1 MRGAWQEYDTTLV
14 EQEDGSIAPAAVPD
28 GVVLAGEVEG
38 SSAEPAPVAEV
49 AAGEDASV
57 AVAWEGSL
65 PAPVL
70 EGSAATYAGAWP
82 GSIWWS
88 TRRGTASSAHCS
100 TPADSDPFY
109 TLSTPSNAMSPKS
122 RAHTLCSGEG

>member
-49 AAGEDASV
+49 GAGEDASV

-70 EGSAATYAGAWP
+70 EGSAATYAGPWP
-82 GSIWWS
+82 GIDLVVHAPRDCIIRSLLD
-88 TRRGTASSAHCS
+88 TGGFRPLLHPQMR
-100 TPADSDPFY
+100 
-109 TLSTPSNAMSPKS
+109 
-122 RAHTLCSGEG
+122 